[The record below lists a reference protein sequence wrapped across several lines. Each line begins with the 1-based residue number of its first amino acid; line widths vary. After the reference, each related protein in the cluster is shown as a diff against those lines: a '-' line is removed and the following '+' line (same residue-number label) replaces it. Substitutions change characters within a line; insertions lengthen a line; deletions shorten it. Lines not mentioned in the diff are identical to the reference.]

1 MNLKNNIF
9 AILAI
14 FCVILSA
21 CAVSAA
27 DHGNIM
33 TDDGYL
39 DDSEDGHNGAII
51 PPDANHNEAAM
62 GNAAGGDYLDDSEDG
77 HNGTII
83 PPDTNHN
90 EAALMNATGNATA
103 AGENVQNATGNATNA
118 TATSTMPA
126 TGNPII
132 ALLAVGA
139 VLGGY
144 TVLRRKE

>member
-27 DHGNIM
+27 DHGNLM

-51 PPDANHNEAAM
+51 PPDTNHNEAAM
-62 GNAAGGDYLDDSEDG
+62 
-77 HNGTII
+77 
-83 PPDTNHN
+83 
-90 EAALMNATGNATA
+90 MNATGNATA